1 MSVIWIISLGSMF
14 IFFMIDDWEVILSFC
29 IQFFRQR
36 VSIAL
41 QRALTF
47 AIERK
52 IALVSD
58 ACSKPLITIRSHDL
72 HADDIRGVVGEI
84 IYYHKKD

>member
-1 MSVIWIISLGSMF
+1 MCS
-14 IFFMIDDWEVILSFC
+14 FFHDRRLRGHLSFC

-41 QRALTF
+41 QRALAF

-58 ACSKPLITIRSHDL
+58 VCSKPPIIIRSHDL
-72 HADDIRGVVGEI
+72 HADDIRRVVGEI
-84 IYYHKKD
+84 AYYHKKD